1 MTRLREALEK
11 AGSRPADAQ
20 ADPAGETTPHFSDPT
35 QLVPHSWD
43 LDGVEEVVLR
53 PPDPTQAART
63 AAAATAVSLP
73 ADSVRPEGRSQSR
86 TSVDVWAN
94 YQFGDGAASKVVVG
108 PSPNSALVEQYR
120 RLGAALHHHQLQ
132 GGAHTLMVTS
142 AVASEGKTLTATN
155 LALTLSHSYK
165 RRVLLIDA
173 DLRRPSLHD
182 VLCLPN
188 TIGLTDNL
196 RNGDCNDL
204 KFQVVTP
211 LLSVLTAGRPD
222 SDPMSGLV
230 SETMSRI
237 LTEGAAQFDWV
248 IVDTPP
254 VALLPDANLLAAMI
268 DTALLVVSANATPYP
283 LVARA
288 VQAIGEQR
296 ILGVVLNR
304 MAHAEMIGSYNY
316 YGYGGHYYTGGVSRP
331 SLWRFLPFF
340 NRNKPD
346 PIATDVRG

>member
-11 AGSRPADAQ
+11 AGNRPVAGDAG
-20 ADPAGETTPHFSDPT
+20 AAAVAAPHFSDPT
-35 QLVPHSWD
+35 QLVPECWD
-43 LDGVEEVVLR
+43 LDGVEEEMSRQESAVVE
-53 PPDPTQAART
+53 
-63 AAAATAVSLP
+63 AVEMP
-73 ADSVRPEGRSQSR
+73 ADLAPAAGESSTRKKA
-86 TSVDVWAN
+86 VDMWAA
-94 YQFGDGAASKVVVG
+94 YRFGDEAASKVVVG
-108 PSPNSALVEQYR
+108 ADPNGALVEQYR

-173 DLRRPSLHD
+173 DLRRPSVHE
-182 VLCLPN
+182 VLRLPN
-188 TIGLTDNL
+188 SIGLTDSL
-196 RNGDCNDL
+196 RNGDCTNL
-204 KFQVVTP
+204 RFQTVSP
-211 LLSVLTAGRPD
+211 MLSVLTAGRAD
-222 SDPMSGLV
+222 SDPMAGLV
-230 SETMSRI
+230 SDTMSRI
-237 LTEGAAQFDWV
+237 LTQAAAQFDWV

-304 MAHAEMIGSYNY
+304 MAHAEMIGAYNY
-316 YGYGGHYYTGGVSRP
+316 YGYGGHYYSGGMTKP
-331 SLWRFLPFF
+331 SLRRFLPFF
-340 NRNKPD
+340 TRHKPE
-346 PIATDVRG
+346 PVSRDVRE